1 MLKRLSIGSFALL
14 LAIVLASMSA
24 FGTVSAQDAAE
35 CVSPGLPDG
44 TPTPMEDV
52 GDMDIGS
59 PEAMGDMASPEAMDM
74 GSPEAMDMEP
84 MELPEPP
91 VVPVGEPADEE
102 TAAAIDAALSNYA
115 ACLSEGWGTNDP
127 ALYIALETENFWMAS
142 TGSAN
147 PYDRVM
153 FEMDSPFDSVELIGI
168 TDPMVHDDGRVSGDI
183 SAVAGNW
190 LIKIR
195 AMLTEVDGTWLYDE
209 EYFLSPDTS
218 AFESVSVNGL
228 NITETTDEVTGEITY
243 AFEFLGSPTIQQTE
257 VLVFNVTNS
266 GEELHEAIVAQLPE
280 GADPLGLLDG
290 SLGFEEFRFV
300 GGVFD
305 IFPGQTADLALVNL
319 EPGTYT
325 LLCFYP
331 GPSGLPHAADGLI
344 GEFEIVASAE

>member
-1 MLKRLSIGSFALL
+1 MLKRLSIGSLAFLF
-14 LAIVLASMSA
+14 AIVFASMSA
-24 FGTVSAQDAAE
+24 FGTVSAQVVTE

-44 TPTPMEDV
+44 TPTPMEDMD
-52 GDMDIGS
+52 GMDMGS
-59 PEAMGDMASPEAMDM
+59 PEAEGDMA
-74 GSPEAMDMEP
+74 SPEAMDMEP

-115 ACLSEGWGTNDP
+115 ACLSEGWSTNDP
-127 ALYIALETENFWMAS
+127 ALYVALETENFWMTS
-142 TGSAN
+142 SGSAN
-147 PYDRVM
+147 PHDRVM
-153 FEMDSPFDSVELIGI
+153 FESDSPFSSLELLGI
-168 TDPMVHDDGRVSGDI
+168 SDHMVHEDGRVSGDI
-183 SAVAGNW
+183 SAVTGNW

-195 AMLTEVDGTWLYDE
+195 AVLSEEDGTWLYDE

-218 AFESVSVNGL
+218 SFDTVSVNGL
-228 NITETTDEVTGEITY
+228 NITETTDEATGEITY
-243 AFEFLGSPTIQQTE
+243 AFEFLGSPTIEQTE

-290 SLGFEEFRFV
+290 SLGFEEVRFL

-305 IFPGQTADLALVNL
+305 IFPGQTADLALVNM

-331 GPSGLPHAADGLI
+331 GPSGLPHAAEGMV
-344 GEFEIVASAE
+344 GQFEIVPPAE